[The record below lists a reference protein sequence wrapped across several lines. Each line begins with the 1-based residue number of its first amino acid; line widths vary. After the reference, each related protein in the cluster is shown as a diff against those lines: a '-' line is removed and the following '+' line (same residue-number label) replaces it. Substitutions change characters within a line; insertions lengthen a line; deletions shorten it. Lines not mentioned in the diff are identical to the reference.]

1 MEKEELNKKIEK
13 LTYLRSEIN
22 GLKIKKSNTIT
33 HNVVT
38 GIALAI
44 PPLIVG
50 GSLVGYNI
58 SRRGIPGNIDYIK
71 KHAYT
76 TVEYSSDTG
85 TTVTTEYKES
95 VSKEDMT
102 DMLYYYGPWEEQKD
116 GTYSYKVTEYELE
129 DVTTE
134 DLYKVFRKEGDISFE
149 DMLGFKI
156 KSVEDIDYKKDS
168 VTQEELQKTP
178 HFEIIVH
185 DEDQKDIVMAKETG
199 EEVSN
204 DIASIAAGSILTLLV
219 DLGLLTHFHNF
230 FYFSSTKQLTS
241 EMKEYEE
248 EYNKIETEINK
259 EKVKK

>member
-1 MEKEELNKKIEK
+1 
-13 LTYLRSEIN
+13 
-22 GLKIKKSNTIT
+22 
-33 HNVVT
+33 
-38 GIALAI
+38 
-44 PPLIVG
+44 
-50 GSLVGYNI
+50 
-58 SRRGIPGNIDYIK
+58 
-71 KHAYT
+71 
-76 TVEYSSDTG
+76 
-85 TTVTTEYKES
+85 
-95 VSKEDMT
+95 
-102 DMLYYYGPWEEQKD
+102 MLYYYGPWEEQKD

-168 VTQEELQKTP
+168 VIQEELQRTP

-185 DEDQKDIVMAKETG
+185 DEDKKDIVMAKETG

-219 DLGLLTHFHNF
+219 DLGLLTLFHDF
-230 FYFSSTKQLTS
+230 FYFSSTKQLTNK
-241 EMKEYEE
+241 MKEYEE